1 MLTMP
6 DTSQVLDSVP
16 MSSVTLTGPLA
27 DRDNWIAEGCSLAVA
42 LDVIGRRATMLLIRE
57 AFYGVHRF
65 EEFVRRG
72 GFTEAVTAA
81 RLRELVEAGLLERRG
96 YQEPGQRS
104 RAEYH
109 LTEKGRDLFPVV
121 VALMRWGDK
130 WERSDGGRIA
140 FTHADCG
147 ASIDAQI
154 RCANG
159 HDVTVEDVEA
169 RLRHPPREG

>member
-1 MLTMP
+1 
-6 DTSQVLDSVP
+6 

-27 DRDNWIAEGCSLAVA
+27 DRDSWTAESCSLAAA
-42 LDVIGRRATMLLIRE
+42 LDVIGRRATMLLLRE
-57 AFYGVHRF
+57 AFYGAHRF
-65 EEFVRRG
+65 DEFVRRA

-81 RLRELVEAGLLERRG
+81 RLRELADEGLLERRP
-96 YQEPGQRS
+96 YQDPGQRS

-109 LTEKGRDLFPVV
+109 LTEKGRDLFPAI

-130 WERSDGGRIA
+130 WVRPDGGRVA

-147 ASIDAQI
+147 APIDAGV

-159 HDVTVEDVEA
+159 HSLSIEDVEA
-169 RLRHPPREG
+169 GLRRAPRVR

>member
-1 MLTMP
+1 
-6 DTSQVLDSVP
+6 
-16 MSSVTLTGPLA
+16 MSSVTLTGALA
-27 DRDNWIAEGCSLAVA
+27 DRDNWTAEGCSLAAA

-81 RLRELVEAGLLERRG
+81 RLRELVDTGLLERRS
-96 YQEPGQRS
+96 YQDPGQRS

-130 WERSDGGRIA
+130 WERSDGGRIE
-140 FTHADCG
+140 FTHAECG
-147 ASIDAQI
+147 APIDAEV
-154 RCANG
+154 RCENG
-159 HDVTVEDVEA
+159 HTLSIEDVEA
-169 RLRHPPREG
+169 GLRQPPRGG